1 MSNLALTI
9 AAKKAAESG
18 KNNCAFMDGFV
29 FDVSDD
35 ATKQIG
41 ESVAVNDFRAGV
53 EDAAAMGV
61 NGYFGGSEM
70 SGLSVKLDQ
79 HLIAR
84 VKCPILDELNV
95 DPAVWEGLG
104 VELGK
109 AVGNGLVK
117 ATLAKVTSGTVDQ
130 VCQVSDSWTE
140 DEFVNL
146 YSEAVEADINP
157 AESILIL
164 NSVAMA
170 KFMKIFAKASITG
183 SGDEIKQAYFPNG
196 LLGFARVVG
205 VPQAYIPNLVG
216 VIAHRSALVIAARPL
231 PSDGTNETYAIA
243 KDVSGFAFDV
253 KKIIDPKFGTRY
265 IVGECNYGSQ
275 ITPDKIIR
283 IIEDISSESSE
294 SSDSDS
300 LSA

>member
-9 AAKKAAESG
+9 AAKKSAESG
-18 KNNCAFMDGFV
+18 KLNCAFLDGFV

-70 SGLSVKLDQ
+70 SGLSVRLDQ
-79 HLIAR
+79 HLVAR
-84 VKCPILDELNV
+84 VKCPIVDELNV
-95 DPAVWEGLG
+95 DPSVWEGLG

-109 AVGNGLVK
+109 AVANGLVK
-117 ATLAKVTSGTVDQ
+117 ATLAKVTDVTVANEAELTDAYG
-130 VCQVSDSWTE
+130 E
-140 DEFVNL
+140 NEFVDL
-146 YSEAVEADINP
+146 YSAAVERNINP

-170 KFMKIFAKASITG
+170 KFIKLFAKATVTG
-183 SGDEIKQAYFPNG
+183 DGDAIKSAYFPNG

-205 VPQAYIPNLVG
+205 VPSAWIPGLQG
-216 VIAHRSALVIAARPL
+216 VIAHRSAFVIAARPL
-231 PSDGTNETYAIA
+231 PSDGTNDTYAIA

-253 KKIIDPKFGTRY
+253 KKIVDPKFGTRY
-265 IVGECNYGSQ
+265 IVGECNYGSN
-275 ITPDKIIR
+275 ISPSKIIR
-283 IIEDISSESSE
+283 IVEDEQ